1 MNFKGCGMRQ
11 HVYRNLDQ
19 AELDRE
25 YNAAAHVGETRPYFD
40 DYNARSAAARA
51 SLLFSPDIPYGS
63 EEGET
68 LDIFFQSR
76 SCGAPIHVFFHGGGY
91 RSQDKYNF
99 SFVAGPLVERGAVVV
114 IPNYGL
120 CPAVS
125 LDDIVAQTRRSI
137 AWVHRHARVMGGDP
151 NAITISGHS
160 AGAHIVARALEA
172 CWDDHGAPD
181 DVIKAAMSLSGIYD
195 QEARRLSFLNQY
207 LRLDQAQSLRNS
219 SMFRTPR
226 RRVPYVIAVAEHET
240 GEYIRQ
246 SRDYAQALQG
256 RSYDATYLEV
266 RGKNHYDILDA
277 FLDFSHPL
285 GHALHE
291 QVFKGSRA

>member
-1 MNFKGCGMRQ
+1 MNFKGHGMPQ
-11 HVYRNLDQ
+11 HVYRDLDQ

-25 YNAAAHVGETRPYFD
+25 YNAAAHVGDTRPYFD

-51 SLLFSPDIPYGS
+51 SLLFSPDVPYGG

-68 LDIFFQSR
+68 LDIFSSPGLAGRPCISSSMAGLSLAGQVQLQLRGRAAGRAGRGRCHPELRPVSR
-76 SCGAPIHVFFHGGGY
+76 GRP
-91 RSQDKYNF
+91 
-99 SFVAGPLVERGAVVV
+99 
-114 IPNYGL
+114 
-120 CPAVS
+120 
-125 LDDIVAQTRRSI
+125 DDIVAQTRRSI
-137 AWVHRHARVMGGDP
+137 AWVYRHARIMGGDP

-181 DVIKAAMSLSGIYD
+181 DVIKAAISLSGIYD

-226 RRVPYVIAVAEHET
+226 RRVPYVT
-240 GEYIRQ
+240 PWRN
-246 SRDYAQALQG
+246 
-256 RSYDATYLEV
+256 T
-266 RGKNHYDILDA
+266 K
-277 FLDFSHPL
+277 
-285 GHALHE
+285 
-291 QVFKGSRA
+291 RASTSGNPGLRPGAPGQKL